1 MSLDWMRWPHVEV
14 TLFGTTTTIVPTAII
29 LIALI
34 TFLTILTIWDLRSP
48 NSERKGFFP
57 VAFSRGERFF
67 LSIVTLVGIHLIWI
81 AIQANEVIAPLS
93 DAVGETY
100 ILPPLAIS
108 AVAIFALVRWG

>member
-1 MSLDWMRWPHVEV
+1 MSFDWMRWPHVEV

-29 LIALI
+29 LIGLI

-67 LSIVTLVGIHLIWI
+67 LSIVTLIGIHIIWI
-81 AIQANEVIAPLS
+81 AIQANEVFVPMSGTFA
-93 DAVGETY
+93 ETN

-108 AVAIFALVRWG
+108 AVAIFGLVRWG